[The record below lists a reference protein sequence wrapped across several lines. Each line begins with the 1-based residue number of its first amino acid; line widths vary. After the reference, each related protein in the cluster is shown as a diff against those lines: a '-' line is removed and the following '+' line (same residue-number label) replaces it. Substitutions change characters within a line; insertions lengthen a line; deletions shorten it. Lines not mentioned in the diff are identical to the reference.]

1 MFFECKLI
9 FPLFNLQLKCI
20 FLIFLVLCFH
30 IEISGIAAA
39 ELSPESLADCH
50 KAILALKSIFP
61 GSLAIRIPEKSK
73 EYLLTA
79 EESRITEL

>member
-39 ELSPESLADCH
+39 ELSPESFADCH
-50 KAILALKSIFP
+50 KAILAKDP
-61 GSLAIRIPEKSK
+61 GNILFSAIRIPEKSK